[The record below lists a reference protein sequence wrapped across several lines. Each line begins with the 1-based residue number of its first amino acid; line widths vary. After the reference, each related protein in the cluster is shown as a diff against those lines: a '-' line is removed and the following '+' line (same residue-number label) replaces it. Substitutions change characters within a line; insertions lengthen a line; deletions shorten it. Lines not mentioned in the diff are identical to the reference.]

1 MIVKT
6 QNQIRFLSFLV
17 VVFTLVV
24 RKVGDIGS
32 LSGSLLTIDRRWH
45 IVLNPERVLRTQE
58 HTLHVHSTAPTIGFA
73 LEKT

>member
-1 MIVKT
+1 MVIVVLLQLK
-6 QNQIRFLSFLV
+6 V
-17 VVFTLVV
+17 VVG
-24 RKVGDIGS
+24 KVGDIGS
-32 LSGSLLTIDRRWH
+32 LSRSLLTIDRRWH